1 MAGVSTAL
9 ESPDDLACTQWEVE
23 YSRFFHFP
31 RRSISYSSP
40 APAEGLR
47 PLPKG
52 KIRSRGTW
60 LTASSPAIL
69 LLRTGSTDAIPVLSV
84 ILSQAILEEHFVSN
98 LSFSWPQVSCDSDCP
113 IRGSRIVF
121 MSFRDCSNLIQKFAI
136 RFLTSSAS
144 ESFLNSVKECSR
156 DKPGFGVQA
165 SHFFCDSSSLSK
177 SMASNGLHR
186 RADEESSLEKSVAT
200 CEVEVPALTCNA
212 LQHEHEHPCQPVIP
226 TKAGSVSSALPRSFS
241 QLLTDCSI
249 NSEKVR
255 TNPTRPTLATNLNC
269 QNGGDSLVPSFPE
282 KSGEQSKVT
291 DLRSQLA
298 TCMSDAS
305 FVDMLSKIEMVINEL
320 GGDLSL

>member
-9 ESPDDLACTQWEVE
+9 ESLDDLACTQWEVE

-31 RRSISYSSP
+31 RQSISSSSP
-40 APAEGLR
+40 ALPEGLR

-60 LTASSPAIL
+60 LTASSTAIL
-69 LLRTGSTDAIPVLSV
+69 LLRTDSTYPIPVLSV
-84 ILSQAILEEHFVSN
+84 ILSRAILEEHFVSN
-98 LSFSWPQVSCDSDCP
+98 LSFSWPQVSCDFDCP

-121 MSFRDCSNLIQKFAI
+121 VSFRDCSNLIQKFAI

-144 ESFLNSVKECSR
+144 ESFLNSVKECSS
-156 DKPGFGVQA
+156 VQA

-177 SMASNGLHR
+177 PMASNELHR

-212 LQHEHEHPCQPVIP
+212 LQHEHPCQPIIP
-226 TKAGSVSSALPRSFS
+226 TKTGSVSSGLPRSFS
-241 QLLTDCSI
+241 QLLTDCSMD
-249 NSEKVR
+249 SEKVQ
-255 TNPTRPTLATNLNC
+255 TSPTRPTLATNLNC
-269 QNGGDSLVPSFPE
+269 QNGGDSLDPSFLGVE
-282 KSGEQSKVT
+282 RSEEQSKVA

>member
-9 ESPDDLACTQWEVE
+9 ESPDDIACTQWEVE

-31 RRSISYSSP
+31 RQSISSSSP
-40 APAEGLR
+40 APPEGLR

-60 LTASSPAIL
+60 LTASSTAIL
-69 LLRTGSTDAIPVLSV
+69 LLRTDSIPVLSV
-84 ILSQAILEEHFVSN
+84 ILSPAILEEHFVSS

-121 MSFRDCSNLIQKFAI
+121 VSFRDCSNLIQKFAI

-156 DKPGFGVQA
+156 VQA
-165 SHFFCDSSSLSK
+165 SHFICDSSSLSK

-186 RADEESSLEKSVAT
+186 SADEESSLEKSVAT
-200 CEVEVPALTCNA
+200 CEVEVPTLTCNA
-212 LQHEHEHPCQPVIP
+212 LQHEHPCQSVIP
-226 TKAGSVSSALPRSFS
+226 TKTGSVSSGLPRSFS

-249 NSEKVR
+249 DSEKVR
-255 TNPTRPTLATNLNC
+255 TSPTRPTLATNLNC
-269 QNGGDSLVPSFPE
+269 QNGGDSLEPSLPGVE
-282 KSGEQSKVT
+282 KSEEQSKVA